1 MPLVTL
7 SHARLA
13 FGHHPLLD
21 DAAFEVDSRERV
33 GLIGRNGTGKSSLLG
48 VLAGR
53 IHLDDGELWIASHV
67 RVAWVAQEPALDA
80 ASTVYDTVAL
90 GLGAEGKVLAEYH
103 HATTLLAEDGHDP
116 RRLEQVG
123 ALHAKLDA
131 IDGWVLGHRIDTV
144 LSRLGLPAD
153 ALVGSLSGG
162 WKKRVALAQ
171 ALAALPD
178 VLLLDEP
185 TNHLDLGA
193 IAWLE
198 SLLQDF
204 AGAVVCVTHDRRFL
218 DAIATRI
225 VDLDRGRLRNY
236 PGNFAAYQEQKA
248 RQLGEEAVTNAKFD
262 KLLAQEE
269 AWIRKGVEARRTRNE
284 GRVLRLEKLRRDRAA
299 RRDRLGQVNLQQDE
313 GARSGKMVAELTRVS
328 KAYGDNV
335 LIRDFSTRI
344 LRGDRIGLIGPNG
357 AGKTTLLKLIL
368 GEIEPDAGTVRR
380 GANLAVAYFDQM
392 RDQLDPEAT
401 VQDSIS
407 PGSDWVEIGSERK
420 HIVSYLGD
428 FLFAPERAR
437 SPVRSLSGG
446 ERNRLLL
453 ARLFARPA
461 NVLVLDEP
469 TNDLDIETLELLE
482 ALLQDYRGTVFL
494 VSHDRA
500 FLDNVVTEVIAFEGN
515 GVLREHVGGY
525 SEWADYQA
533 RSETARKNASAPGA
547 APGPQGARAG
557 GNAIAPAKSAAKKS
571 PAQSPARNASRTG
584 PGRLAFGEERELSA
598 LPMRIETLEARV
610 EEIRRRFADPALYRD
625 AAQDAKAL
633 QAELAQVERDL
644 SDAYARWE
652 VLEGRKGAAGNVD
665 D

>member
-1 MPLVTL
+1 MPLATL

-13 FGHHPLLD
+13 FGHHRLLD
-21 DAAFEVDSRERV
+21 DAAFELDSRERI

-53 IHLDDGELWIASHV
+53 IDLDDGELWVAPHV
-67 RVAWVAQEPALDA
+67 RVAWVAQEPAQDA

-90 GLGAEGKVLAEYH
+90 GLGAEGQVLADYH
-103 HATTLLAEDGHDP
+103 HAAALLAEDGHDP
-116 RRLEQVG
+116 QRLEQVG
-123 ALHAKLDA
+123 TLHAQLDA

-144 LSRLGLPAD
+144 LSRLALPAD
-153 ALVGSLSGG
+153 ALIGSLSGG

-171 ALAALPD
+171 ALAAEPD
-178 VLLLDEP
+178 MLLLDEP

-198 SLLQDF
+198 TLLQDF

-225 VDLDRGRLRNY
+225 TELDRGRLRNY
-236 PGNFAAYQEQKA
+236 PGSFAAYQERKA
-248 RQLGEEAVTNAKFD
+248 REVSEEAVANARFD
-262 KLLAQEE
+262 KFLAQEE
-269 AWIRKGVEARRTRNE
+269 VWIRKGVEARRTRNE
-284 GRVLRLEKLRRDRAA
+284 GRVLRLEQLRRDRAA
-299 RRDRLGQVNLQQDE
+299 RRDRLGHVHLQQDE
-313 GARSGKMVAELTRVS
+313 GARSGKMIAELTHVA

-368 GEIEPDAGTVRR
+368 GETPPDAGTVRR
-380 GANLAVAYFDQM
+380 GANLTVAYFDQL
-392 RDQLDPEAT
+392 RDQLDPDAT
-401 VQDSIS
+401 VQDTIS
-407 PGSDWVEIGSERK
+407 PGSEWVEIGSERK

-500 FLDNVVTEVIAFEGN
+500 FLDNVVTEVIAFEGD

-525 SEWADYQA
+525 SDWADYQA
-533 RSETARKNASAPGA
+533 RNEGARKIADVSAP
-547 APGPQGARAG
+547 PSRPQGAPAG
-557 GNAIAPAKSAAKKS
+557 RQAIAARKSAAIRS
-571 PAQSPARNASRTG
+571 TARDESR
-584 PGRLAFGEERELSA
+584 PGRSRLTFSEERELSA
-598 LPMRIETLEARV
+598 LPAHIETLEARID
-610 EEIRRRFADPALYRD
+610 EIRGRFADPLLYRA
-625 AAQDAKAL
+625 AAQEAKAL
-633 QAELAQVERDL
+633 HAELAQAERDL
-644 SDAYARWE
+644 AAAYARWE
-652 VLEGRKGAAGNVD
+652 ALEGRKSAAGNGD
-665 D
+665 A

>member
-1 MPLVTL
+1 MPLATL
-7 SHARLA
+7 THARLA
-13 FGHHPLLD
+13 FGHHQLLD
-21 DAAFEVDSRERV
+21 DAAFELDPRERV

-53 IHLDDGELWIASHV
+53 VHLDDGELWLAPHV
-67 RVAWVAQEPALDA
+67 RVAWVAQEPTQDA

-103 HATTLLAEDGHDP
+103 HATALLAEDGHEQ
-116 RRLEQVG
+116 RLLDKVG
-123 ALHAKLDA
+123 MLHARLDA

-144 LSRLGLPAD
+144 LSRLGLHAD

-171 ALAALPD
+171 ALAAEPD
-178 VLLLDEP
+178 LLLLDEP

-198 SLLQDF
+198 SLLLDF

-225 VDLDRGRLRNY
+225 TELDRGRLRDY
-236 PGNFAAYQEQKA
+236 PGNFAAYQEHKA
-248 RQLGEEAVTNAKFD
+248 RQASEEAVTNAKFD

-284 GRVLRLEKLRRDRAA
+284 GRVLRLEQLRRARAA
-299 RRDRLGQVNLQQDE
+299 RRERQGQVNLQIDD
-313 GARSGKMVAELTRVS
+313 GARSGRMVAELTHVS
-328 KAYGDNV
+328 KAYDDNV

-368 GEIEPDAGTVRR
+368 GEVEPDAGTVRR
-380 GANLAVAYFDQM
+380 GANLAVAYFDQL

-401 VQDSIS
+401 VQDTIS
-407 PGSDWVEIGSERK
+407 PGGDWVEIGSERR
-420 HIVSYLGD
+420 HVVTYLGD
-428 FLFAPERAR
+428 FLFPPACAR

-500 FLDNVVTEVIAFEGN
+500 FLDNVVTEVIAFEGD

-525 SEWADYQA
+525 SDWADYRA
-533 RSETARKNASAPGA
+533 KAEGFGKDAEAPATASGSRN
-547 APGPQGARAG
+547 ARADR
-557 GNAIAPAKSAAKKS
+557 AASVPTKSAAIRS
-571 PAQSPARNASRTG
+571 SVRAESRTG
-584 PGRLAFGEERELSA
+584 RSRLAFGEERELSA
-598 LPMRIETLEARV
+598 LPARIETLETRI
-610 EEIRRRFADPALYRD
+610 EEIRQRFADPTLYRD
-625 AAQDAKAL
+625 AAQEARAL
-633 QAELAQVERDL
+633 HAELAQVERDL
-644 SDAYARWE
+644 ADAYARWE
-652 VLEGRKGAAGNVD
+652 ALEGRKSAAGNVVD
-665 D
+665 